1 MQMVKNI
8 FITIIVF
15 WFALLVF
22 MPKQELYFTLEKEL
36 LKQDIEINEQNIE
49 EGLFSLNLI
58 NPEIYV
64 KGIKIATVEKINIF
78 TLIFTTNINLKSLIL
93 DDSLKSFVPKM
104 TDVANISYSL
114 FSPFIVNLEA
124 EGNFGLLEGNVNLNE
139 RKLRID
145 FSETTKELDSIR
157 SNLKKDEKGLYYE
170 TSF

>member
-8 FITIIVF
+8 FMLIIVF

-36 LKQDIEINEQNIE
+36 LKHDIEINEQNVE

-58 NPEIYV
+58 KPEIYV
-64 KGIKIATVEKINIF
+64 KGIKIATVEKINVF
-78 TLIFTTNINLKSLIL
+78 TLIFISNINLKSLIL
-93 DDSLKSFVPKM
+93 DDSLKSFAPKQI
-104 TDVANISYSL
+104 DIANISYSM
-114 FSPFIVNLEA
+114 FSPFKVNIEA
-124 EGNFGLLEGNVNLNE
+124 KGTFGLLDGNVNLKE
-139 RKLRID
+139 RKLHID
-145 FSETTKELDSIR
+145 FSETTKELDSIK